1 MKLSWKFISV
11 AGNLSPPF
19 LKLQTKTCHESVSVK
34 SRAERVEILWHCIT
48 LHRIL
53 SSWQLSLSPS
63 SQPSSST
70 LRNCYRRRYVVE
82 NFGLTWCA
90 FEVKRYLLLSSLLH
104 FISQLLFSWFPS
116 FSSILLGWNFSHF
129 MLQTSISIFSFMSWL
144 IWAKQSILLAHF
156 LYLQSLDRSTR
167 HTGPVPP
174 SRSYCGLLAKF
185 LNIATKNPAVWIW
198 SSKAGY
204 SCNIWQTVDLVFC

>member
-1 MKLSWKFISV
+1 MKER
-11 AGNLSPPF
+11 A
-19 LKLQTKTCHESVSVK
+19 LK
-34 SRAERVEILWHCIT
+34 VEPSAWGFCYIT

-53 SSWQLSLSPS
+53 SSWQLSS
-63 SQPSSST
+63 SPSSST
-70 LRNCYRRRYVVE
+70 LRNCCRRRYVVE

-90 FEVKRYLLLSSLLH
+90 FDVKRYLLLSSLLH

-116 FSSILLGWNFSHF
+116 FSSILLWLKLFPFHVTNEYFHF
-129 MLQTSISIFSFMSWL
+129 LLHVMTNLSKTVNS
-144 IWAKQSILLAHF
+144 LAHF

-167 HTGPVPP
+167 HTGPILP

>member
-11 AGNLSPPF
+11 ACNLSPPF

-34 SRAERVEILWHCIT
+34 SRAERVGILLHCIA

-53 SSWQLSLSPS
+53 SSGQLSSSPS

-90 FEVKRYLLLSSLLH
+90 FEVKRYLLFSSLLH

-116 FSSILLGWNFSHF
+116 FSSILL
-129 MLQTSISIFSFMSWL
+129 WL
-144 IWAKQSILLAHF
+144 KLFPFHVTNEYFHF
-156 LYLQSLDRSTR
+156 LIHVMTNLSKTVNSFGSFPLFTESWPLYSA
-167 HTGPVPP
+167 HW
-174 SRSYCGLLAKF
+174 SRSAVKVLLWFISEISEYCHKEPGC
-185 LNIATKNPAVWIW
+185 LNLEFKGGI
-198 SSKAGY
+198 
-204 SCNIWQTVDLVFC
+204 QL